1 MTKHTIELEIGD
13 QTYAQ
18 LLSIAQSN
26 GVQLEGMLLEAVYRT
41 IEDMQDMA
49 VIADYER
56 QKADGTLETFT
67 MEEVSARLG
76 LDD

>member
-18 LLSIAQSN
+18 LISIAQSN
-26 GVQLEGMLLEAVYRT
+26 GVPLDEMLVEAVYRV
-41 IEDMQDMA
+41 IEDTQDMA
-49 VIADYER
+49 AIAEY
-56 QKADGTLETFT
+56 QKRKANGTSKTFS
-67 MEEVSARLG
+67 MEEVSSLLG